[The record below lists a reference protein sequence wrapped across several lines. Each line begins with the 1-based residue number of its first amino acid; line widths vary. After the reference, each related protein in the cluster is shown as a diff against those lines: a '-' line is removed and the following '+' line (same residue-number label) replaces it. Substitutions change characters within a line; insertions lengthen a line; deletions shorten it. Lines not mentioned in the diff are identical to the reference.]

1 MTATPSTLPPA
12 DFQHFE
18 TMLQSIHQGQIIL
31 LQSLQLVAPPD
42 SIPMVEQFIEWVAWP
57 GTQPP
62 LHREHEDPATQVP
75 HQSEDES
82 SDSSTPEPLIRKRRV
97 VVTQE
102 AATTSEKSLEDT
114 LELPAPVAD
123 STSPQQAADPSMP
136 EDQTTPVLSLNTS
149 PVATH
154 VLHLLE
160 EEEG

>member
-1 MTATPSTLPPA
+1 MV
-12 DFQHFE
+12 
-18 TMLQSIHQGQIIL
+18 GQ
-31 LQSLQLVAPPD
+31 
-42 SIPMVEQFIEWVAWP
+42 FNEWVAWL

-62 LHREHEDPATQVP
+62 LHREFKDPTTQVP
-75 HQSEDES
+75 HQPKDES
-82 SDSSTPEPLIRKRRV
+82 SKSSTPEPLIRKWRV

-149 PVATH
+149 PIATH
-154 VLHLLE
+154 VLHLSK
-160 EEEG
+160 EEEGQTQDTLDQSQDP